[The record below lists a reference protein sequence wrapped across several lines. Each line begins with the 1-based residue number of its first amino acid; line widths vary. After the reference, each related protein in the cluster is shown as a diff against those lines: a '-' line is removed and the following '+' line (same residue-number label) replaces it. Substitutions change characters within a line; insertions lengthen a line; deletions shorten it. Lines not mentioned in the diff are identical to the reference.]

1 MASRLNSP
9 LVVVLLVAT
18 LVGLFVLGRLHQASF
33 DLSSFIVA
41 GDQFSDPTK
50 VPAGLTVLPNSP
62 GYDGQ
67 FYYRLALDPLTAK
80 ATDFGITLDTPP
92 FRQQRILYPL
102 VCGIFSAGDPRI
114 LPAVMILVN
123 VVALCVMAWI
133 GANYARAFDVHAL
146 WGAFLPLHPAFLFSL
161 TRNLVEILEVSL
173 LLGSLLLLRRGRP
186 LLATLSLSLAVLTKE
201 TALLVAVAAMVAYA
215 WQWWRTKSA
224 GIIRWYY
231 FAVPIALFILW
242 RGFLSFHWGSFAAY
256 SSGNSL
262 LGLAVRRAG
271 FLSLRDGVVR
281 NQMAPADVH
290 RAAVPA
296 RLCGRCRDQSAVEQT
311 RAGRETFLAA
321 LCDACRL
328 SLTHHLDRGLGVLPR
343 ARAVLWARHAHPARR
358 QSEGEGRR
366 FCLLGIVVGLS
377 LRALH
382 AALFLTD
389 EPELETRSNCPRF
402 NARQQ
407 ARHATARRILRTRG
421 NSRAQW
427 GQR

>member
-18 LVGLFVLGRLHQASF
+18 LVGLFVLGRLHQGGF

-41 GDQFSDPTK
+41 GDQFSNPTK

-102 VCGIFSAGDPRI
+102 VCGIFSAGDPRL

-123 VVALCVMAWI
+123 VIALCAMAWI

-201 TALLVAVAAMVAYA
+201 TALLVAVAAMVAYG
-215 WQWWRTKSA
+215 WQWWRTTSA

-231 FAVPIALFILW
+231 FAVPVALFILW
-242 RGFLSFHWGSFAAY
+242 RGFLSLHWGSFAAY

-262 LGLAVRRAG
+262 LGLPFVGPVSFLFEMASFETKWHRRMFIELLFLLVFAVGVAISLRSSKLEPVEKLSWLLYAMLAACLSRIIWIEDWGFFRALAQFCGLGTLILLAGDLKVRAG
-271 FLSLRDGVVR
+271 VF
-281 NQMAPADVH
+281 
-290 RAAVPA
+290 
-296 RLCGRCRDQSAVEQT
+296 
-311 RAGRETFLAA
+311 
-321 LCDACRL
+321 AC
-328 SLTHHLDRGLGVLPR
+328 SGL
-343 ARAVLWARHAHPARR
+343 LWVYLFERFMRHY
-358 QSEGEGRR
+358 S
-366 FCLLGIVVGLS
+366 
-377 LRALH
+377 
-382 AALFLTD
+382 
-389 EPELETRSNCPRF
+389 
-402 NARQQ
+402 
-407 ARHATARRILRTRG
+407 
-421 NSRAQW
+421 
-427 GQR
+427 